1 MSRMTNLDE
10 KGIAVDPLHNG
21 HLGDRRKRSLWG
33 GLNKSQCIDF
43 LPKKWPL

>member
-10 KGIAVDPLHNG
+10 EGITVDPLHNG
-21 HLGDRRKRSLWG
+21 HLGDRRKRPLWR
-33 GLNKSQCIDF
+33 GLNKSQCMDF

>member
-1 MSRMTNLDE
+1 MSRMTNLDD
-10 KGIAVDPLHNG
+10 KGITVDPLHNG
-21 HLGDRRKRSLWG
+21 YYGDRRKWSLWG